1 MPSVQH
7 FMRRCRRTWRKA
19 RQNLVRTARTN
30 QSQADRRRRP
40 APSFRP
46 GQRVWLSAR
55 DIPLRV
61 ESRKLAPRF
70 IGPFKVVR
78 RINPVTY
85 QLQLPRT
92 LRINPSFH
100 VSLLR
105 PLLSSPLAPA
115 ARPPPAPRIMG
126 GQPAFTVRRLLDSR
140 RVGRGLQYLVDWE
153 GYNAEERS
161 WVPARN
167 IFDDSLISD
176 FHRKHPDRP
185 GVVRRRP

>member
-1 MPSVQH
+1 M
-7 FMRRCRRTWRKA
+7 
-19 RQNLVRTARTN
+19 
-30 QSQADRRRRP
+30 
-40 APSFRP
+40 
-46 GQRVWLSAR
+46 
-55 DIPLRV
+55 

-105 PLLSSPLAPA
+105 PLLSSPLALA
-115 ARPPPAPRIMG
+115 ARPPPAPRIVS